1 MAIKL
6 ILVRKLDSIR
16 ILLNDISNHK
26 IKLMPIPDYQSL
38 MLRVLKTIG
47 DGEENEIKDI
57 IKLLSDS

>member
-47 DGEENEIKDI
+47 DGEEHEIKDI